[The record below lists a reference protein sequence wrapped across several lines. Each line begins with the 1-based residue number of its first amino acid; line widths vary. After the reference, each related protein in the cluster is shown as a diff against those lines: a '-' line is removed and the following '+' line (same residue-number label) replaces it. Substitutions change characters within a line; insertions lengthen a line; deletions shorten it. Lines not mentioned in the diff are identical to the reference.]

1 METTMKYTLITGKG
15 KIMLFYIQGLAE
27 TYQNLYG
34 GVIVTEAVMTEVEKE
49 VA

>member
-1 METTMKYTLITGKG
+1 MGNIMKYTLITGKG

-34 GVIVTEAVMTEVEKE
+34 GVIVTEAVVTEVEQE
-49 VA
+49 MV